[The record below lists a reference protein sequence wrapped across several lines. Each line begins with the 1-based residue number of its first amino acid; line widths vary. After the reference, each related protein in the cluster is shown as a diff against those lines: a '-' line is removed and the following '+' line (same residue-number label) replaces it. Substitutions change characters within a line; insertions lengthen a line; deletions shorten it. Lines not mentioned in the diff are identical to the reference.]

1 VKAFDDYLYLSGI
14 QQGRCYETAVNT
26 WRQRRNSENN
36 SIHESKSKS
45 SDDHK
50 TISSSQF
57 SHTMGILYWQLNDVW
72 PGPSWSSLEYG
83 GKWKP
88 LQYVIKRIF
97 DSVVLSISTSCD
109 SVDIYVTNDGL
120 GAVRVHGIRLCLFHW
135 VRVKGGEE
143 EEGGDIQREKETGF
157 VLFELDSMT
166 VLSGDSILLKSL
178 LIKDQQLALADCRS
192 ISCYL
197 KLQASGYNDGMD
209 DHERDDYLRIQR
221 KIEKRRWMKE
231 SEIMRQITD
240 EKTSHQTLPVDE
252 MALHM
257 MFPVYHFLTS
267 IKLARLAIY
276 PLVVL
281 DGFKFLSDRIIEFRV
296 SVNVTSP
303 FLWME
308 YDPSQIHGASSQDP
322 SPYADIYNINAGWF
336 SDNNF
341 LAEDQTYYTITYA
354 SYSQKLPSIDAFKKA
369 LNVRVLQQVN
379 I

>member
-1 VKAFDDYLYLSGI
+1 MLFTGDEQIEAQIQRHFALPQDFTGNLSDKGTKNCVKAFDDYLYLSGI

-97 DSVVLSISTSCD
+97 DSVVLSFSTSCD
-109 SVDIYVTNDGL
+109 SVDIYVTNDGP

-143 EEGGDIQREKETGF
+143 EEGEDIQREKETGF

-178 LIKDQQLALADCRS
+178 LIKDQQLALA
-192 ISCYL
+192 
-197 KLQASGYNDGMD
+197 GM
-209 DHERDDYLRIQR
+209 
-221 KIEKRRWMKE
+221 
-231 SEIMRQITD
+231 
-240 EKTSHQTLPVDE
+240 
-252 MALHM
+252 
-257 MFPVYHFLTS
+257 YHFILMYRCQYMNNIFKLLTNC
-267 IKLARLAIY
+267 
-276 PLVVL
+276 
-281 DGFKFLSDRIIEFRV
+281 KF
-296 SVNVTSP
+296 
-303 FLWME
+303 
-308 YDPSQIHGASSQDP
+308 
-322 SPYADIYNINAGWF
+322 
-336 SDNNF
+336 
-341 LAEDQTYYTITYA
+341 
-354 SYSQKLPSIDAFKKA
+354 
-369 LNVRVLQQVN
+369 QVQ
-379 I
+379 